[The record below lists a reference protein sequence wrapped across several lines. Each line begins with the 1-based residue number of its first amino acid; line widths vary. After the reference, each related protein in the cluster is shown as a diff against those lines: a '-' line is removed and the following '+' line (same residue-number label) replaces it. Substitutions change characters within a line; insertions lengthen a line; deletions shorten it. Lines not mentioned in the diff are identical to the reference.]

1 MSIPTGDVQ
10 DAYLPTSFCDR
21 LTAASRNVI
30 LLACPMHE
38 QEPWAGMPV
47 LGWVAVRASDTDR
60 MAVGMVSSVQV
71 SWPLKFQS
79 FSPWPVWRSHPGSCG
94 EGSSD

>member
-1 MSIPTGDVQ
+1 MGSGDVQ

-38 QEPWAGMPV
+38 QGCH
-47 LGWVAVRASDTDR
+47 AS
-60 MAVGMVSSVQV
+60 SC
-71 SWPLKFQS
+71 L
-79 FSPWPVWRSHPGSCG
+79 GSCQGLGHGQDGGRHGQLSGG
-94 EGSSD
+94 ELAAEIPIIFTLACLEIPSWLLRGGQQ

>member
-1 MSIPTGDVQ
+1 MGSGDVQ

-38 QEPWAGMPV
+38 QEPWAGLPCQF
-47 LGWVAVRASDTDR
+47 LPGQLSGPQTWGGWLPAWSTQCR
-60 MAVGMVSSVQV
+60 
-71 SWPLKFQS
+71 
-79 FSPWPVWRSHPGSCG
+79 
-94 EGSSD
+94 